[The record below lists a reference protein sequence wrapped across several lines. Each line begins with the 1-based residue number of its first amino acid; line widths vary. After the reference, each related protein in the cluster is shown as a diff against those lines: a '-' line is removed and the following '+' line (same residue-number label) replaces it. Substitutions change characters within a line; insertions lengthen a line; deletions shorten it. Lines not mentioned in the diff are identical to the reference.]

1 MRRLGSFLMNYPLY
15 ELTWQEF
22 EDVVISICE
31 DILGIG
37 TIKFAYGMDG
47 GRDAKFSGTANN
59 FPSFA
64 SPWSGKFI
72 IQAKHTTKAN
82 ASCSDNDFKTILND
96 EIKSITKLQEADKL
110 NNYLI
115 FTNRKLTGIQDPKI
129 EDLINEEL
137 SVKNQVI
144 GEERIQKYLKDY
156 PVIVT
161 KHNLNRLL
169 LPLQFYEEDLKD
181 IILSFSNTDFSGEE
195 LQKIKRKNDKITIEE
210 KNRLNKMS
218 KIYFNNSFKK
228 SIKEFNEIEKFFKSP
243 KNRKLTKQYDNTIDD
258 IQAKIIIKRAEYS
271 TFEEILEYLYDY
283 MLNAHEL
290 VLKNDRR
297 LIRVFFHYMYFH
309 CDIGVME

>member
-1 MRRLGSFLMNYPLY
+1 MNYPLY
-15 ELTWQEF
+15 ELAWQEF
-22 EDVVISICE
+22 ESIVTSICE
-31 DILGIG
+31 EVLGTGIIIFSDG
-37 TIKFAYGMDG
+37 TDG

-59 FPSFA
+59 FPSSA

-96 EIKSITKLQEADKL
+96 EISSIKKLQEADKL
-110 NNYLI
+110 DNYLI

-129 EDLINEEL
+129 EDLIGGKLNA
-137 SVKNQVI
+137 KNQVI
-144 GEERIQKYLKDY
+144 GEERIQKWLKDY
-156 PVIVT
+156 PIIVQ

-169 LPLQFYEEDLKD
+169 LPLQFYEEDLKE
-181 IILSFSNTDFSGEE
+181 IIVTFSNIDFSGEE
-195 LQKIKRKNDKITIEE
+195 IQEIKRKNDKITIKE
-210 KNRLNKMS
+210 KNKLNKMS
-218 KIYFNNSFKK
+218 EIYFNNSFKK

-243 KNRKLTKQYDNTIDD
+243 KNRKLAKQYDNTISD
-258 IQAKIIIKRAEYS
+258 IQSKILVKRDEYN

-297 LIRVFFHYMYFH
+297 LIRVFLHYMYFH